1 MYEDLLFELKS
12 EHVFS
17 MPGFKHVAMEK
28 KYTQYLLSDLEN
40 KWFSKNSAA
49 QAADPLAAPK
59 TAAKAKKDFFPGDSG
74 YKTDW
79 QVLAETRETIILWA
93 KHNADSPPD
102 KHIPT

>member
-1 MYEDLLFELKS
+1 MHMYEYLLFELKS

-59 TAAKAKKDFFPGDSG
+59 TAAKAKKDFFSRG
-74 YKTDW
+74 
-79 QVLAETRETIILWA
+79 EWA
-93 KHNADSPPD
+93 QDRFASFGRNTGNYHTLGKAQC
-102 KHIPT
+102 